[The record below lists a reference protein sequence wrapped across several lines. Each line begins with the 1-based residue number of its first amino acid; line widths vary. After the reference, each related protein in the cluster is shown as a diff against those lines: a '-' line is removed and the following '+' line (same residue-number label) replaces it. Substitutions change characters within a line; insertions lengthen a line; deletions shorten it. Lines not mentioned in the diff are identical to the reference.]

1 MLNALMMKLF
11 LLLTVLTIHFSSF
24 GQTYTDAMSDD
35 EIHSFLRKTIKIKNT
50 DSEILEWKRCDLFKE
65 LNNCNFG
72 EFLQKENDNLIN
84 DSTLLDIQ
92 EKYKSI
98 EKKQAKYFQIL
109 KEKKKKKKYSRVSI
123 PIISNDGKIA
133 IIKVMDWCG
142 DECGS
147 GGILIYYKVKG
158 TWNKIDFRCTWMN

>member
-24 GQTYTDAMSDD
+24 GQIYTDAMSDD

-84 DSTLLDIQ
+84 DSILLDIQ

-98 EKKQAKYFQIL
+98 EKKQARYFQIL
-109 KEKKKKKKYSRVSI
+109 KEKKKRKSI
-123 PIISNDGKIA
+123 QEYQFQLYQTMGK
-133 IIKVMDWCG
+133 
-142 DECGS
+142 
-147 GGILIYYKVKG
+147 
-158 TWNKIDFRCTWMN
+158 